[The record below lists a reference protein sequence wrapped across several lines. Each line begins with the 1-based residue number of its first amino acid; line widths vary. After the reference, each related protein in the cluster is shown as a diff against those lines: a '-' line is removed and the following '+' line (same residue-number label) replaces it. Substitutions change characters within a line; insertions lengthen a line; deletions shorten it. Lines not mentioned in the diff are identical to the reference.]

1 MLSCQNDEYTDIS
14 ALVNI
19 QLTKDTD
26 TGEVWISD
34 VSYKPIYMADLYDY
48 GINDYGWHY
57 RMVDLH
63 AAINSYESGTPW
75 EFITDE
81 VYRDMADALE
91 AVHEF
96 FGAELDSAVKDA
108 AAATEE

>member
-19 QLTKDTD
+19 ELTKDTD
-26 TGEVWISD
+26 TGETWISD

-63 AAINSYESGTPW
+63 AAINSYESGSPW

-81 VYRDMADALE
+81 VYKDMSAALD

-96 FGAELDSAVKDA
+96 FGAELDSAVKA
-108 AAATEE
+108 EAATE